1 MDQYPQIGRFVRFHV
16 SPSEYRPAL
25 VVRKWGEGTLAMSLN
40 LQVFLDGT
48 NDRHF
53 VKHVIDRSDDAL
65 ADAGPTEDPMFTRE
79 DQLQGMSWQT
89 SIEESDGTV
98 PGTWSPV
105 PGTDTRSKE

>member
-1 MDQYPQIGRFVRFHV
+1 MDQFPQIGRFVRFHV
-16 SPSEYRPAL
+16 SPSEWRPAL
-25 VVRKWGEGTLAMSLN
+25 VVNKWGEGTQNMSLN

-48 NDRHF
+48 NDRHY
-53 VKHVIDRSDDAL
+53 VKHTIERGPVAL
-65 ADAGPTEDPMFTRE
+65 ADGGSTEEPMFAADEQR
-79 DQLQGMSWQT
+79 QGMSWQT